1 MLYCFDKKEN
11 LLREINSD
19 SLVSPIQT
27 ESLNSLMILE
37 FGVLVKDIDLMDDV
51 EFVAH
56 KDVENPNR
64 IQMYKVLSSISED
77 SYVSYQAIHILFD
90 ELKSYGYI
98 RDRRLKQVKASAALE
113 AVLQGSRWQVG
124 ACDDSDLLTTNFY
137 DLSRLEALS
146 KVINIWGL
154 DLDFYLT
161 FDGSKISGRYVRLV
175 SNRGEDAGERFVYGS
190 NALEVV
196 AEIDKSEIYTRI
208 IPRGRGEEKFD
219 EDGKSKDTFG
229 RRIKIDE
236 VAWSKSKGDPIDKP
250 LGQEYLELEEATRK
264 FGYSDGTP
272 RTKVQI
278 FEDIEK
284 PEDLIKAG
292 YDFLVNISRPL
303 TQFKSKVFKE
313 SRTGLGDIV
322 RIIRKDLGIYYMTR
336 IFKVRRNLITKN
348 IEVEFGDKIVKSQ
361 LEREKSLK
369 VDIEALK
376 SKQRDM
382 TLSFRDRV
390 TKAMTEAMFNQDG
403 YNYELKKGNEYG
415 LPAGYY
421 SFDRD
426 IDDNPTKVIYVGA
439 GTMAIANSKKSNGDW
454 NFKTFGTGDGFVA
467 DLIITGMIR
476 GGKVRWNLDDGTFLI
491 GDSVDNYTMYW
502 DGSTLYLRNVDIDLS
517 NNYQISEINEKIDD
531 NANSF
536 NNSIIKLDDKFNT
549 NISNLGDEF
558 NTNFNTLNDN
568 LDNLG
573 KSVDSRFDEES
584 EKTDNKIKELGTKVE
599 TKLSNITGEIESVR
613 QDFKVGQG
621 QFESTI
627 NTKIKNLSA
636 DVEVNFE
643 DVNKRISGNVT
654 GIANLSSQIKQ
665 TESSIT
671 QSIANQIKAVNDKI
685 STETSGV
692 KTYVQDNYSTKT
704 QTADKIASEISSVKT
719 IIANG
724 DKDVKSYIERNYS
737 TSTQTNNKIASEIS
751 SVKNLISS
759 GDSDVKSYIERN
771 YSTKTQ
777 TTSLIESRVATIN
790 SRLGSAESRISQTN
804 SKIESEI
811 SSVRSTASSNYNS
824 LSSRIRQTES
834 SISSKVSSSEA
845 RSIFRQ
851 EAGSFTF
858 DASQV
863 NFNSRVN
870 VYGNFYTEGT
880 NDRGQTIYSEFYNG
894 RLDFSVGSRTN
905 TTVSIIPEDDGC
917 RFKIDG
923 EMWFQHNSGLY
934 SLHLTKSGAL
944 TIQTNQGTEIYGGMY
959 LGSSLRLP
967 SGWEIG
973 VINEEQLFVKN
984 NYNGARWNF
993 DKNYGFFKS

>member
-37 FGVLVKDIDLMDDV
+37 FGVFVKDIDLMDDV

-56 KDVENPNR
+56 KDMENPNR
-64 IQMYKVLSSISED
+64 IQMYKVLSSTSED
-77 SYVSYQAIHILFD
+77 TYVSYQAIHILFD

-113 AVLQGSRWQVG
+113 VVLQGSRWKVG
-124 ACDDSDLLTTNFY
+124 ICDDSDLLTTNFY
-137 DLSRLEALS
+137 DSSRLEALS
-146 KVINIWGL
+146 KVINAWGL

-175 SNRGEDAGERFVYGS
+175 ANRGEDTGERFVYGS

-229 RRIKIDE
+229 RRIRIDE
-236 VAWSKSKGDPIDKP
+236 VVWSRSKGDPIDKP
-250 LGQEYLELEEATRK
+250 LGQEYLELKEATKK
-264 FGYSDGTP
+264 FGFSDGTP
-272 RTKVQI
+272 RTKVQV

-303 TQFKSKVFKE
+303 VQFKSKVFKE
-313 SRTGLGDIV
+313 SRTSVGDIV

-348 IEVEFGDKIVKSQ
+348 VEVEFGDKIVKSQ
-361 LEREKSLK
+361 LDREKSLK

-382 TLSFRDRV
+382 TLSFRNRV

-426 IDDNPTKVIYVGA
+426 IDDNPSKVIYVGA

-454 NFKTFGTGDGFVA
+454 DFKTFGTGDGFVA
-467 DLIITGMIR
+467 DLIIAGMIR

-491 GDSVDNYTMYW
+491 GDSVDKYTMYW

-517 NNYQISEINEKIDD
+517 NNYQISEINEKINDSV
-531 NANSF
+531 N
-536 NNSIIKLDDKFNT
+536 
-549 NISNLGDEF
+549 
-558 NTNFNTLNDN
+558 NFNTDIVN
-568 LDNLG
+568 LDNKLSG
-573 KSVDSRFDEES
+573 LSGSVDDRFTGLSSSVDTKIKEASGE
-584 EKTDNKIKELGTKVE
+584 TDNKIKELGSKVE
-599 TKLSNITGEIESVR
+599 TKLSNITGEIETVR

-621 QFESTI
+621 KFESSI
-627 NTKIKNLSA
+627 NTKIKDLSTN
-636 DVEVNFE
+636 VEVNFK

-665 TESSIT
+665 TESSIS
-671 QSIANQIKAVNDKI
+671 QSVSNQITAVRNDVDSKTGNLKSYVDSNY
-685 STETSGV
+685 STKNQVNNLLTNESSKL

-704 QTADKIASEISSVKT
+704 QTADLIKGEISSVKA
-719 IIANG
+719 IIASG
-724 DKDVKSYIERNYS
+724 DKDIKSYIERNYS

-751 SVKNLISS
+751 SVKNLIDS
-759 GDSDVKSYIERN
+759 GDRDVKSYIERN

-777 TTSLIESRVATIN
+777 TSSM
-790 SRLGSAESRISQTN
+790 ISSEVS
-804 SKIESEI
+804 SKISGVNSQI
-811 SSVRSTASSNYNS
+811 SN
-824 LSSRIRQTES
+824 LSSRLSQTASELS
-834 SISSKVSSSEA
+834 TKVTNGQA
-845 RSIFRQ
+845 QSIFKQ
-851 EAGSFTF
+851 EASKFTF
-858 DASQV
+858 DAKQV
-863 NFNSRVN
+863 NFNSDVDISGTFESKGERYSFAGDKYYRTTVQARN
-870 VYGNFYTEGT
+870 GSINFYRGIFQQGYILGVDGVEIVSDESIYLRYDSNQSYSKRHSIKIDSSGTQFKGRVAFDT
-880 NDRGQTIYSEFYNG
+880 NDVNFQSIN
-894 RLDFSVGSRTN
+894 
-905 TTVSIIPEDDGC
+905 VSHI
-917 RFKIDG
+917 
-923 EMWFQHNSGLY
+923 
-934 SLHLTKSGAL
+934 
-944 TIQTNQGTEIYGGMY
+944 
-959 LGSSLRLP
+959 
-967 SGWEIG
+967 EIG
-973 VINEEQLFVKN
+973 RFSIYDEPSCLVIRDNRIDKVKRI
-984 NYNGARWNF
+984 YIG
-993 DKNYGFFKS
+993 Y

>member
-37 FGVLVKDIDLMDDV
+37 FGVFVKDIDLMDDV

-56 KDVENPNR
+56 KDMENPNR

-146 KVINIWGL
+146 KVINVWGL

-161 FDGSKISGRYVRLV
+161 FDGSKISGRYVSLIA
-175 SNRGEDAGERFVYGS
+175 SRGEDTGERFVYGS

-250 LGQEYLELEEATRK
+250 LGQEYLELEEATKK

-272 RTKVQI
+272 RTKIQV

-303 TQFKSKVFKE
+303 VQFKSKVFKE
-313 SRTGLGDIV
+313 SRTNVGDIV

-348 IEVEFGDKIVKSQ
+348 VEVEFGDKIVKSQ
-361 LEREKSLK
+361 LDREKSLK
-369 VDIEALK
+369 VDIESLK

-382 TLSFRDRV
+382 TLSFRNRV

-426 IDDNPTKVIYVGA
+426 IDDNPSKVIYVGA

-454 NFKTFGTGDGFVA
+454 DFKTFGTGDGFVA
-467 DLIITGMIR
+467 DLIIAGMIR

-491 GDSVDNYTMYW
+491 GDSVDKYTMYW

-517 NNYQISEINEKIDD
+517 NNYDIKNINKQIKQTED
-531 NANSF
+531 
-536 NNSIIKLDDKFNT
+536 
-549 NISNLGDEF
+549 
-558 NTNFNTLNDN
+558 NFNESVSKVNNAVTN
-568 LDNLG
+568 LDGRVTSLG
-573 KSVDSRFDEES
+573 SSVDARLTNVTGSIE
-584 EKTDNKIKELGTKVE
+584 TIK
-599 TKLSNITGEIESVR
+599 

-621 QFESTI
+621 RLESTI
-627 NTKIKNLSA
+627 NTKLDKLNADIELDYKNL
-636 DVEVNFE
+636 DQ
-643 DVNKRISGNVT
+643 RISTNVT
-654 GIANLSSQIKQ
+654 GIASLSSQIKQ

-671 QSIANQIKAVNDKI
+671 QSVASQIKVVNNKVDNENRNLKSYVDKNY
-685 STETSGV
+685 STKNQVDNLLTNESSKL
-692 KTYVQDNYSTKT
+692 KTYVADNYSTKT
-704 QTADKIASEISSVKT
+704 QTSS
-719 IIANG
+719 
-724 DKDVKSYIERNYS
+724 
-737 TSTQTNNKIASEIS
+737 
-751 SVKNLISS
+751 LISS
-759 GDSDVKSYIERN
+759 EVS
-771 YSTKTQ
+771 
-777 TTSLIESRVATIN
+777 
-790 SRLGSAESRISQTN
+790 
-804 SKIESEI
+804 SKISGVNSQI
-811 SSVRSTASSNYNS
+811 SN
-824 LSSRIRQTES
+824 LSSRLSQTASDLSTKVTSGQAES
-834 SISSKVSSSEA
+834 IFKQEASKFTFKASQIDFSGNMNLTGEFKTYNGYGQSVHLHDQELDFYQNYSGNTKLGTLGIIQNYSDRSYRLDWRHERDSALSISYGGNNVFYPYVLFDEYDVATRRGYPTRKASINFYKPVYFESDIRIEANRHIEGETYIAGNLVWEKGPNSRNRLSISGIQIDVVSDQWLSL
-845 RSIFRQ
+845 RSITY
-851 EAGSFTF
+851 GSEYIINFERKTVGW
-858 DASQV
+858 AS
-863 NFNSRVN
+863 
-870 VYGNFYTEGT
+870 
-880 NDRGQTIYSEFYNG
+880 NG
-894 RLDFSVGSRTN
+894 
-905 TTVSIIPEDDGC
+905 
-917 RFKIDG
+917 
-923 EMWFQHNSGLY
+923 
-934 SLHLTKSGAL
+934 
-944 TIQTNQGTEIYGGMY
+944 
-959 LGSSLRLP
+959 
-967 SGWEIG
+967 
-973 VINEEQLFVKN
+973 
-984 NYNGARWNF
+984 
-993 DKNYGFFKS
+993 

>member
-37 FGVLVKDIDLMDDV
+37 FGVFVKDINLMDDV

-56 KDVENPNR
+56 KDMEIPNR
-64 IQMYKVLSSISED
+64 IQMYKVLSSTSED

-113 AVLQGSRWQVG
+113 AVLQGSRWKLG

-175 SNRGEDAGERFVYGS
+175 ASRGEDTGERFVYGS

-229 RRIKIDE
+229 RRIRIDE
-236 VAWSKSKGDPIDKP
+236 VVWSKSKGDPIDKP
-250 LGQEYLELEEATRK
+250 LGQEYLELEEATKK

-272 RTKVQI
+272 RTKVQV

-303 TQFKSKVFKE
+303 VQFKSKVFKE
-313 SRTGLGDIV
+313 SRTNVGDIV

-348 IEVEFGDKIVKSQ
+348 VEVEFGDKIVKSQ
-361 LEREKSLK
+361 IEREKSLK
-369 VDIEALK
+369 IDIEALK

-426 IDDNPTKVIYVGA
+426 INDNPTKVIYVGA

-467 DLIITGMIR
+467 DLIIAGMIR

-491 GDSVDNYTMYW
+491 GDSVDKYTMYW

-517 NNYQISEINEKIDD
+517 NNYQISEINEKINDSV
-531 NANSF
+531 N
-536 NNSIIKLDDKFNT
+536 
-549 NISNLGDEF
+549 
-558 NTNFNTLNDN
+558 NFNTDIVN
-568 LDNLG
+568 LDNKLSG
-573 KSVDSRFDEES
+573 LSGSVDDRFTGLSSSVDTKIKEASGE
-584 EKTDNKIKELGTKVE
+584 TDNKIKELGSKVE
-599 TKLSNITGEIESVR
+599 TKLSNITGQIETVR

-621 QFESTI
+621 KFESSI
-627 NTKIKNLSA
+627 NTKIKDLSTN
-636 DVEVNFE
+636 VEVNFK

-654 GIANLSSQIKQ
+654 GIANLNSQIKQ

-671 QSIANQIKAVNDKI
+671 QSVANQIKAVNDKI
-685 STETSGV
+685 STESSGIRS
-692 KTYVQDNYSTKT
+692 YVQNNYSTKT

-751 SVKNLISS
+751 SVKNLIAS
-759 GDSDVKSYIERN
+759 GDSDLKSYVERN
-771 YSTKTQ
+771 YSSKNQ
-777 TTSLIESRVATIN
+777 TSSM
-790 SRLGSAESRISQTN
+790 ISSEVS
-804 SKIESEI
+804 SKISGVNSQI
-811 SSVRSTASSNYNS
+811 SN
-824 LSSRIRQTES
+824 LSSRLSQTASELS
-834 SISSKVSSSEA
+834 TKVTSGQA
-845 RSIFRQ
+845 QSIFKQ
-851 EAGSFTF
+851 EASKFTF
-858 DASQV
+858 DAKQV
-863 NFNSRVN
+863 NFNSDVDISGTFESKGERYSFAGDKYYRTTVQARN
-870 VYGNFYTEGT
+870 GSINFYRGIFQQGYILGVDGVEIVSDESIYLRYDSNQSYSKRHSIKIDSSGTQFKGRVAFYT
-880 NDRGQTIYSEFYNG
+880 NDVNFQAIN
-894 RLDFSVGSRTN
+894 
-905 TTVSIIPEDDGC
+905 VSHI
-917 RFKIDG
+917 
-923 EMWFQHNSGLY
+923 
-934 SLHLTKSGAL
+934 
-944 TIQTNQGTEIYGGMY
+944 
-959 LGSSLRLP
+959 
-967 SGWEIG
+967 EIG
-973 VINEEQLFVKN
+973 RFSIYDEPSCLVIRDNRIDKVKRI
-984 NYNGARWNF
+984 YIG
-993 DKNYGFFKS
+993 Y

>member
-137 DLSRLEALS
+137 DLSRLKALS

-175 SNRGEDAGERFVYGS
+175 SNRGEDTGERFVYGS

-250 LGQEYLELEEATRK
+250 LGQEYLELEEATKK

-272 RTKVQI
+272 RTKVQV

-303 TQFKSKVFKE
+303 VQFKSKVFKE
-313 SRTGLGDIV
+313 SRTSVGDIV

-348 IEVEFGDKIVKSQ
+348 VEVEFGDKIVKSQ

-382 TLSFRDRV
+382 TLSFRNRV

-426 IDDNPTKVIYVGA
+426 IDDNPSKVIYVGA

-454 NFKTFGTGDGFVA
+454 DFKTFGTGDGFVA
-467 DLIITGMIR
+467 DLIIAGMIR

-491 GDSVDNYTMYW
+491 GDSVDKYTMYW

-517 NNYQISEINEKIDD
+517 NNYDIKNINKQIKETEDNFNESVSKVN
-531 NANSF
+531 NAV
-536 NNSIIKLDDKFNT
+536 
-549 NISNLGDEF
+549 SNLDGRV
-558 NTNFNTLNDN
+558 TS
-568 LDNLG
+568 LG
-573 KSVDSRFDEES
+573 SSVDARLTNVTGSIE
-584 EKTDNKIKELGTKVE
+584 TIK
-599 TKLSNITGEIESVR
+599 

-621 QFESTI
+621 RLESTI
-627 NTKIKNLSA
+627 NTKIDKLNADIEMDFKNL
-636 DVEVNFE
+636 DQ
-643 DVNKRISGNVT
+643 RISTNMS
-654 GIANLSSQIKQ
+654 GIASLKSQIKQ

-671 QSIANQIKAVNDKI
+671 QSVASQIKTVNNKVDNENRNLKSYVDKNY
-685 STETSGV
+685 STKTQVDNLLTNESSKI
-692 KTYVQDNYSTKT
+692 KTYVADNYSTKT
-704 QTADKIASEISSVKT
+704 QTSSMISSEV
-719 IIANG
+719 
-724 DKDVKSYIERNYS
+724 S
-737 TSTQTNNKIASEIS
+737 
-751 SVKNLISS
+751 
-759 GDSDVKSYIERN
+759 
-771 YSTKTQ
+771 
-777 TTSLIESRVATIN
+777 
-790 SRLGSAESRISQTN
+790 
-804 SKIESEI
+804 SKISGVNSQI
-811 SSVRSTASSNYNS
+811 SN
-824 LSSRIRQTES
+824 LSSRLSQTASELSTKVTSGQAES
-834 SISSKVSSSEA
+834 IFKQEASKFTFKASQIDFSGNMNLTGEFKTYNGYGKSVHLHDQELDFYQNYSGNTKLGTLGIIQNYNERSYRLDWRHERESALSISYGGNNVFYPYVLFDEYNVGA
-845 RSIFRQ
+845 RRGYPERKQPI
-851 EAGSFTF
+851 
-858 DASQV
+858 
-863 NFNSRVN
+863 
-870 VYGNFYTEGT
+870 NFYKKVYFA
-880 NDRGQTIYSEFYNG
+880 DTIYAAGGEF
-894 RLDFSVGSRTN
+894 VGGITSGGDIN
-905 TTVSIIPEDDGC
+905 CKGYLIADGIRIEHRGSYV
-917 RFKIDG
+917 RFKDV
-923 EMWFQHNSGLY
+923 NSGRSASLY
-934 SLHLTKSGAL
+934 L
-944 TIQTNQGTEIYGGMY
+944 E
-959 LGSSLRLP
+959 
-967 SGWEIG
+967 
-973 VINEEQLFVKN
+973 
-984 NYNGARWNF
+984 
-993 DKNYGFFKS
+993 

>member
-37 FGVLVKDIDLMDDV
+37 FGVFVKDIDLMDDV

-56 KDVENPNR
+56 KDMENPNR
-64 IQMYKVLSSISED
+64 IQMYKVLSSTSED

-175 SNRGEDAGERFVYGS
+175 SNRGEDTGERFVYGS

-229 RRIKIDE
+229 RRIKINE
-236 VAWSKSKGDPIDKP
+236 VVWSKSKGDPIDKP
-250 LGQEYLELEEATRK
+250 LGQEYLELEEATKK

-272 RTKVQI
+272 RTKVQV

-303 TQFKSKVFKE
+303 VQFKSKVFKE
-313 SRTGLGDIV
+313 SRTGVGDIV
-322 RIIRKDLGIYYMTR
+322 RIIRKDLAIYYMTR

-348 IEVEFGDKIVKSQ
+348 VEVEFGDKIVKSQ

-369 VDIEALK
+369 IDIEALK

-403 YNYELKKGNEYG
+403 YNYELKKGNAYG

-426 IDDNPTKVIYVGA
+426 INDNPTKVIYVGA

-454 NFKTFGTGDGFVA
+454 DFKTFGTGDGFVA
-467 DLIITGMIR
+467 DLIIAGMIR

-491 GDSVDNYTMYW
+491 GESVDKYTMYW

-517 NNYQISEINEKIDD
+517 NNHDIKNINKQIKETEDNFNESVSKVN
-531 NANSF
+531 NAV
-536 NNSIIKLDDKFNT
+536 
-549 NISNLGDEF
+549 SNLDGRV
-558 NTNFNTLNDN
+558 T
-568 LDNLG
+568 NLG
-573 KSVDSRFDEES
+573 SSVDARLTNVTGSIE
-584 EKTDNKIKELGTKVE
+584 TIK
-599 TKLSNITGEIESVR
+599 

-621 QFESTI
+621 RLESTI
-627 NTKIKNLSA
+627 NTKIDKLNADIELDYKNL
-636 DVEVNFE
+636 DQ
-643 DVNKRISGNVT
+643 RISTNMT
-654 GIANLSSQIKQ
+654 GLASLSSQIKQ

-671 QSIANQIKAVNDKI
+671 QSVASQITAVSKKVDSETGNLKSYVDSNYSTKNQVDSLVNNESSKL
-685 STETSGV
+685 
-692 KTYVQDNYSTKT
+692 KTYVADNYSTKT
-704 QTADKIASEISSVKT
+704 QTSSMISSEV
-719 IIANG
+719 
-724 DKDVKSYIERNYS
+724 S
-737 TSTQTNNKIASEIS
+737 
-751 SVKNLISS
+751 
-759 GDSDVKSYIERN
+759 
-771 YSTKTQ
+771 
-777 TTSLIESRVATIN
+777 
-790 SRLGSAESRISQTN
+790 
-804 SKIESEI
+804 SKISGVNSQI
-811 SSVRSTASSNYNS
+811 SN
-824 LSSRIRQTES
+824 LSSRLSQTASELS
-834 SISSKVSSSEA
+834 TKVTSGQAE
-845 RSIFRQ
+845 SIFKQ
-851 EAGSFTF
+851 EASKFTF
-858 DASQV
+858 KASQ
-863 NFNSRVN
+863 
-870 VYGNFYTEGT
+870 
-880 NDRGQTIYSEFYNG
+880 I
-894 RLDFSVGSRTN
+894 DFSGNVNLAGTFTTKNKGGYKNVNMEDSRITFYRNSNGQYSDTEKVGYISGDTVTVRRFTGGDPYN
-905 TTVSIIPEDDGC
+905 DSNYENYDYSGPFISNALGKGIIFGQDITTGGWSYKEKSDFERDLYC
-917 RFKIDG
+917 RFKLGTYYNREPYPIRFYQNTVFEKEVSVEGVFKARQLNFSLFKIGLEQSSSFYIYDVNLNKYLH
-923 EMWFQHNSGLY
+923 FDFTDNSINW
-934 SLHLTKSGAL
+934 K
-944 TIQTNQGTEIYGGMY
+944 YGK
-959 LGSSLRLP
+959 P
-967 SGWEIG
+967 SNMI
-973 VINEEQLFVKN
+973 
-984 NYNGARWNF
+984 
-993 DKNYGFFKS
+993 